1 MVLLPELHGD
11 PQAPLLLLIQ
21 HTLQLQEV
29 DGLESRNYF
38 LLCLEQVHLLGVGL
52 VLPLVLTGMVEVVA
66 GRVLWG
72 DHHPPGPGS
81 GGRLGGPLETV
92 ESGSDLPG
100 LVHSTC
106 CRAGQIWHGK
116 E

>member
-1 MVLLPELHGD
+1 M
-11 PQAPLLLLIQ
+11 
-21 HTLQLQEV
+21 
-29 DGLESRNYF
+29 GLESRNYF

-72 DHHPPGPGS
+72 NHHPPGPGS

-92 ESGSDLPG
+92 ESGFDLPARPQHV
-100 LVHSTC
+100 L
-106 CRAGQIWHGK
+106 
-116 E
+116 